1 MSGPSRELP
10 PLVVK
15 ITADSSKLKKG
26 LEDAVKAAKE
36 AADSITKNFGKANL
50 DQIKQRRETLRRLGA
65 VDRAYAKRRMSEDKE
80 SRAKAKQASDE
91 TAEMRKANQERN
103 KEVERSRKEIE
114 KQARFQQ
121 MADKRATSRMWSRKR
136 DFILQRRKDLA
147 EEKATIDAA
156 MAEQRR
162 QVEQSRKNIERQSKQ
177 QAADDKRATSRMWSR
192 KRDSILAMREAA
204 AIVDAE
210 EQRVL
215 RRSRI
220 RRRRQI
226 IEGRREAAEQQ
237 AAYSRNLGDQIT
249 QALEAQRQQR
259 RLADQQAAEEHRQ
272 LRRKRMRQVSN
283 LKGRGVMGRKA
294 RMAGGGRMGSMMD
307 GMDGGAMMGARADM
321 YMHKQTLGS
330 LFSGIA
336 SFLKPAAEMET
347 YAIAIGQ
354 FSKSADEAKKTLMEM
369 QEFALISPYSMDSV
383 VQGTSLMMRYGM
395 AADDAVKMTKM
406 LGEVAG
412 GNSAKMELL
421 ALAVGQTT
429 SMGKLMGQELR
440 QMTEHG
446 FNPLQIAAE
455 QMLGP
460 NADPKAV
467 KAKVLELSKLMRAGA
482 IDAGLVTAALTVA
495 TSKGGKYAGQMEKQS
510 NSIAGLTSQIVESLK
525 VAAAVI
531 GKIFEEDTR
540 KVLKTVLRYVSALIA
555 YLRDPKNTEFI
566 KAWGYFV
573 VKVVAAVAAFHTL
586 GLMLAYVKWMFGSLL
601 TLITFFIK
609 PVKGLIFL
617 FTAMRTASVG
627 AAAGAAMAWIAAGGW
642 IVLAIAGVM
651 AAWVALQTYFH
662 KDGFTGVVSDWM
674 AALNGFI
681 GFFQNFA
688 ENIVGIF
695 AFLGTNWLQLIKDMA
710 SPITAIAGK
719 ASGSLMGAEKQY
731 DTSMFN
737 FGRGSLADGAMNLAG
752 AGPAIAAAAA
762 TSESAKGTSGGLLG
776 FLDPYLTDP
785 KKFESPDAPGNIDW
799 KSYLGGGGGGESGMP
814 DAQAAVRRGS
824 SEHAQSIYNYDQ
836 MLRGESAAARE
847 EAEKKQREKEKV
859 DLLQQIATN
868 TKIQAGLNSIGSAAG
883 DMVAGFL
890 SGGKK

>member
-1 MSGPSRELP
+1 
-10 PLVVK
+10 
-15 ITADSSKLKKG
+15 
-26 LEDAVKAAKE
+26 
-36 AADSITKNFGKANL
+36 
-50 DQIKQRRETLRRLGA
+50 
-65 VDRAYAKRRMSEDKE
+65 
-80 SRAKAKQASDE
+80 
-91 TAEMRKANQERN
+91 
-103 KEVERSRKEIE
+103 
-114 KQARFQQ
+114 
-121 MADKRATSRMWSRKR
+121 
-136 DFILQRRKDLA
+136 
-147 EEKATIDAA
+147 
-156 MAEQRR
+156 
-162 QVEQSRKNIERQSKQ
+162 
-177 QAADDKRATSRMWSR
+177 
-192 KRDSILAMREAA
+192 
-204 AIVDAE
+204 
-210 EQRVL
+210 
-215 RRSRI
+215 
-220 RRRRQI
+220 
-226 IEGRREAAEQQ
+226 
-237 AAYSRNLGDQIT
+237 
-249 QALEAQRQQR
+249 
-259 RLADQQAAEEHRQ
+259 
-272 LRRKRMRQVSN
+272 MRQVSR
-283 LKGRGVMGRKA
+283 LKASGVTGRKA
-294 RMAGGGRMGSMMD
+294 RMAGGGRMGRMME

-354 FSKSADEAKKTLMEM
+354 FSKSAEEAKKTLMEM
-369 QEFALISPYSMDSV
+369 QEFALMSPYAMDSV

-395 AADDAVKMTKM
+395 AAEDAVKMTKM

-495 TSKGGKYAGQMEKQS
+495 TSKGGKYAGQMEKQA
-510 NSIAGLTSQIVESLK
+510 NSISGLTSQIVESLK

-540 KVLKTVLRYVSALIA
+540 KVLKTVLRYVSALID
-555 YLRDPKNTEFI
+555 YLRHPKNTEFI

-573 VKVVAAVAAFHTL
+573 VKVVMAVAAFHAL

-617 FTAMRTASVG
+617 FTAMRTASIG
-627 AAAGAAMAWIAAGGW
+627 AAAGAGMAWMAAGGW
-642 IVLAIAGVM
+642 IVLAIAGVV
-651 AAWVALQTYFH
+651 AAWIALQTYFH

-674 AALNGFI
+674 AALNAFI

-688 ENIVGIF
+688 ENIVNIF

-710 SPITAIAGK
+710 FPITALVGK
-719 ASGSLMGAEKQY
+719 ASGSLMGAERQY

-737 FGRGSLADGAMNLAG
+737 FGGGSLADGAMNIAG
-752 AGPAIAAAAA
+752 AGPAVAAAAA
-762 TSESAKGTSGGLLG
+762 TSEAAKGKSSGWLS
-776 FLDPYLTDP
+776 FLDPYLKDP
-785 KKFESPDAPGNIDW
+785 KKFESPDSPGAIDW
-799 KSYLGGGGGGESGMP
+799 KSFLGGGGGTGDGMP
-814 DAQAAVRRGS
+814 DTQSAFRKGS
-824 SEHAQSIYNYDQ
+824 GEHAQSIYNYDQ

-868 TKIQAGLNSIGSAAG
+868 TKISVGLNPMASAMGELAI
-883 DMVAGFL
+883 AGFMT
-890 SGGKK
+890 GGKKR